1 MIGEESAVDPQGN
14 EAVNAFRA
22 ALTAFAEEL
31 TLFHIANG
39 SPSYATIASASVRSR
54 LTKSGLTEM
63 LTGKRLPSQEAL
75 LEFVRVVTTPSGLDK
90 PTATKF
96 RADPD
101 MVQEWRDRW
110 QHVKVLQR
118 QAQRVKKRLRVTD
131 KQVHDDISYE
141 AEFLRSES
149 EQTRTSEYTS
159 GDDTCTTTQQENS
172 GDLTAEEYVRIVEET
187 FDTSIPKEARIIAW
201 MAGSLV
207 TLATILS
214 VALAWADN
222 SEFFTKILFSASVPM
237 APWAAALADVI
248 NRTHALDMRRQ
259 VLLLYFLAAGIMA
272 APAMSYLEHHLTEG
286 LLPLHI
292 VADAV
297 MLATTTMPLVLLRG
311 VVDHLFPELEDE
323 VKDLI
328 RQDRARVQQL
338 NADKQKAIQRAR
350 SWRRYYELQGEPLV
364 SRSQPGPHE
373 DASS

>member
-14 EAVNAFRA
+14 EVINAFEA

-31 TLFHIANG
+31 TLLHIASG

-90 PTATKF
+90 PTAAKF

-118 QAQRVKKRLRVTD
+118 QAQRAKKRLRVTD
-131 KQVHDDISYE
+131 KQVHDDTSYE
-141 AEFLRSES
+141 PES
-149 EQTRTSEYTS
+149 LHIAEQTRTSEDTS
-159 GDDTCTTTQQENS
+159 GDDTCTTTQQEDS
-172 GDLTAEEYVRIVEET
+172 GDVTAEEYVRIVEST
-187 FDTSIPKEARIIAW
+187 FDTSIPKEARITAC

-207 TLATILS
+207 SLVTICI

-222 SEFFTKILFSASVPM
+222 TELFVKIMYSASVLM
-237 APWAAALADVI
+237 VPWAAALADII
-248 NRTHALDMRRQ
+248 NRTQVLDARRQ
-259 VLLLYFLAAGIMA
+259 IVLLYLLAAGVMA
-272 APAMSYLEHHLTEG
+272 GPTISYLEGHLAEG
-286 LLPLHI
+286 PLPVQI
-292 VADAV
+292 VIYAV
-297 MLATTTMPLVLLRG
+297 MLVTTTMPLALLSG
-311 VVDHLFPELEDE
+311 AVDGLFPELEDE

-328 RQDRARVQQL
+328 RKDRARVQQL

-364 SRSQPGPHE
+364 SRPQPVPRE

>member
-14 EAVNAFRA
+14 EVINAFEA

-31 TLFHIANG
+31 TLLHIASG

-90 PTATKF
+90 PTAAKF

-118 QAQRVKKRLRVTD
+118 QAQRAKKRLRVTD
-131 KQVHDDISYE
+131 KQVHDDTSYE
-141 AEFLRSES
+141 PES
-149 EQTRTSEYTS
+149 LYIAEQTRTSEDTS
-159 GDDTCTTTQQENS
+159 GDDTCTTTQQEDS
-172 GDLTAEEYVRIVEET
+172 GDVTAEEYVRIVEST
-187 FDTSIPKEARIIAW
+187 FDTSIPKEARITAF

-207 TLATILS
+207 SIVTICI

-222 SEFFTKILFSASVPM
+222 TELFVKIMYSASVLM
-237 APWAAALADVI
+237 VPWAAALADII
-248 NRTHALDMRRQ
+248 NRTQVLDARRQ
-259 VLLLYFLAAGIMA
+259 IVLLYLLAAGVMA
-272 APAMSYLEHHLTEG
+272 GPTISYLEGHLAEG
-286 LLPLHI
+286 PLPVQI
-292 VADAV
+292 VIYAV
-297 MLATTTMPLVLLRG
+297 MLVTTTMPLALLSG
-311 VVDHLFPELEDE
+311 AVDGLFPELEDE

-328 RQDRARVQQL
+328 RKDRARVQQL
-338 NADKQKAIQRAR
+338 NADKQKAIQQAR

-364 SRSQPGPHE
+364 SRPQPVPRE